1 MYTNNLLKKQVRSEL
16 KRRRYMTYTL
26 LLLSFL
32 YVLINI
38 VFSDMGLMRYLELGQ
53 KKAAL
58 NREIASINEENQ
70 KLRHTLKTYKENDF
84 YLEKHAREDFGLA
97 GPDEYIFLYE
107 KEQ

>member
-32 YVLINI
+32 YVMINI
-38 VFSDMGLMRYLELGQ
+38 VFSDMGLMRYIELGQ

>member
-38 VFSDMGLMRYLELGQ
+38 VFSDMGLMRYIELGQ
-53 KKAAL
+53 KKATL
-58 NREIASINEENQ
+58 NREIASISEENQ

>member
-26 LLLSFL
+26 LFLSIL
-32 YVLINI
+32 YVMINI

-58 NREIASINEENQ
+58 NQEIASINEENQ
-70 KLRHTLKTYKENDF
+70 KLRHTLNTYKENDF